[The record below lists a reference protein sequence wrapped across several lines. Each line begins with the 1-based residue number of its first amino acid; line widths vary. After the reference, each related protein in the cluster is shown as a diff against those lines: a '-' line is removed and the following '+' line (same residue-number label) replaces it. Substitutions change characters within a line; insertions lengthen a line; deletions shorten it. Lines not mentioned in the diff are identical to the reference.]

1 MDLLLSLITLV
12 ATISFLTLLHLLTTI
27 IWSHKPKGNI
37 VPEARGSWPIIGH
50 LPLLAGS
57 QAPHKLLASLADKFG
72 PIFTI
77 KLGVHQVLVVSN
89 SDMAKECLATN
100 DRSFAGRPKSM
111 ASELIGYNY
120 ANFALASHG
129 PYWRHI
135 QKIVVHE
142 LVSHR
147 RLQMLA
153 HIRVSEVKSS
163 TTDLYKSWIG
173 KKGSEEMLKVDMKKW
188 FENLAL
194 NMILRMVFG
203 DRFSTGEKD
212 RDQFKKSVKL
222 FSELL
227 SAFVPSD
234 AIPGLR
240 WLDLGGYEKKMKK
253 IAKELDVILE
263 GWLEEH
269 KMKMD
274 YSIQQADHE
283 SKDQVFMATLLS
295 RVKEELNE
303 DLYGFSAETIVKATC
318 LAILAASI
326 DTIPT
331 TLTWILALL
340 INNPHV
346 LKKAQNE
353 LEICF
358 GRDGEI
364 RESNLK
370 NLVYLEAI
378 IKESMRLYPAAP
390 LLVPHE
396 SIEDCI
402 IGGYTVPKGTRLLV
416 NVWKIH
422 HDPEIWS
429 DPFEFQ
435 PERFLSSKREIDVRG
450 QHFEL
455 IPFGSGRRMCI
466 GSSLALEA
474 MQLILASIIH
484 GFEFRN
490 PSNEQ
495 KIDMT
500 EICGLVN
507 RKAIPLELL
516 VIPRHLPGLN

>member
-1 MDLLLSLITLV
+1 MDLLLLSLS
-12 ATISFLTLLHLLTTI
+12 TICCFFVLIYLIVPSY
-27 IWSHKPKGNI
+27 KPRGNT
-37 VPEARGSWPIIGH
+37 VPEAAGSWPIIGH
-50 LPLLAGS
+50 LHLLAGS
-57 QAPHKLLASLADKFG
+57 QLPHELLASLADKFG
-72 PIFTI
+72 PLFTI
-77 KLGVHQVLVVSN
+77 KLGVHRLLIVSN

-100 DRSFAGRPKSM
+100 DRAFASRPKSM

-120 ANFALASHG
+120 ANFALGSYG
-129 PYWRHI
+129 PYWRLM
-135 QKIVVHE
+135 QKIVVRE

-147 RLQMLA
+147 RLRMLA
-153 HIRVSEVKSS
+153 HVRASEVKLS
-163 TTDLYKSWIG
+163 TTDLYESWIEN
-173 KKGSEEMLKVDMKKW
+173 KGSEEMLKVDMKQW

-194 NMILRMVFG
+194 NMILRMIFG
-203 DRFSTGEKD
+203 DRFSTGEGNRD
-212 RDQFKKSVKL
+212 RFKKSVRM
-222 FSELL
+222 FSQVLG
-227 SAFVPSD
+227 AFVPSD

-269 KMKMD
+269 KAKMD
-274 YSIQQADHE
+274 SIQQEDHE
-283 SKDQVFMATLLS
+283 GKDQVFMATLLS

-303 DLYGFSAETIVKATC
+303 DLYGFSVDTVVKATC
-318 LAILAASI
+318 LAILAASV
-326 DTIPT
+326 DTIPA
-331 TLTWILALL
+331 TLTWVLALL
-340 INNPHV
+340 INNPRV

-353 LEICF
+353 LEIHV
-358 GRDGEI
+358 GRDGEV
-364 RESNLK
+364 EDSNLK
-370 NLVYLEAI
+370 NLVYLQAV
-378 IKESMRLYPAAP
+378 IKESMRLYPVAP

-402 IGGYTVPKGTRLLV
+402 IGGYTVPKGTQLLV
-416 NVWKIH
+416 NVWKIQ
-422 HDPEIWS
+422 HDPEIWT

-435 PERFLSSKREIDVRG
+435 PDRFLTSKREIDVRG

-500 EICGLVN
+500 ESHGLVKH
-507 RKAIPLELL
+507 KATPLELL
-516 VIPRHLPGLN
+516 VVPRHLSGLN

>member
-1 MDLLLSLITLV
+1 MDLLLSLITLL
-12 ATISFLTLLHLLTTI
+12 ATICFLILIHLIATI
-27 IWSHKPKGNI
+27 VWSYKLRGNP
-37 VPEARGSWPIIGH
+37 VPEAGGSWPIIGH
-50 LPLLAGS
+50 LHLLAGS
-57 QAPHKLLASLADKFG
+57 QVPHKLLASLADKFG
-72 PIFTI
+72 PVFTI
-77 KLGVHQVLVVSN
+77 KLGVHRLLIVSN

-100 DRSFAGRPKSM
+100 DRAFASRPKSM

-120 ANFALASHG
+120 ANFVLASYG
-129 PYWRHI
+129 PYWRHM
-135 QKIVVHE
+135 QKIVVRE

-147 RLQMLA
+147 RLQKLS
-153 HIRVSEVKSS
+153 HIRVSEVKLS
-163 TTDLYKSWIG
+163 TTDLYESWIG
-173 KKGSEEMLKVDMKKW
+173 NKGSEEMLKVDMKQW
-188 FENLAL
+188 FENLTL

-203 DRFSTGEKD
+203 NRFSTGEGN
-212 RDQFKKSVKL
+212 RDQFKKSVRL
-222 FSELL
+222 FSQLL
-227 SAFVPSD
+227 GAFVPSD

-253 IAKELDVILE
+253 IGKELDVILE

-269 KMKMD
+269 KTKMD
-274 YSIQQADHE
+274 SIDHE

-303 DLYGFSAETIVKATC
+303 DLYGFSVDTIVKATC
-318 LAILAASI
+318 LAILAASV
-326 DTIPT
+326 DTIPA

-340 INNPHV
+340 INNPGV

-353 LEICF
+353 LEIGI
-358 GRDGEI
+358 GRDGEVK
-364 RESNLK
+364 ESNLK
-370 NLVYLEAI
+370 NLVYLQAI

-416 NVWKIH
+416 NVWKIQ
-422 HDPEIWS
+422 HDPEIWT
-429 DPFEFQ
+429 DPFEFR
-435 PERFLSSKREIDVRG
+435 PERFLTSKTEIDVKG

-466 GSSLALEA
+466 GSSLAVEA
-474 MQLILASIIH
+474 MQLILGSIIH

-495 KIDMT
+495 KIDMS
-500 EICGLVN
+500 ESRGLVN
-507 RKAIPLELL
+507 HKATPLELL
-516 VIPRHLPGLN
+516 VVPRLLPGSN